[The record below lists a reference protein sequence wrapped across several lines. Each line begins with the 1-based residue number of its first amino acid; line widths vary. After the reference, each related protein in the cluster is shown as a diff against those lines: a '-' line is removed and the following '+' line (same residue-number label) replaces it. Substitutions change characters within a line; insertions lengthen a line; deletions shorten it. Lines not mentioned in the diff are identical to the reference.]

1 MTRRP
6 YVAGNWKMNLDR
18 ASAVALARAVREH
31 VGAQAP
37 YDCALFAP
45 AVYVAAVAEV
55 LAGSPVKVG
64 VQNVH
69 DMASGAYTGEISV
82 AMAKDVGAASAL
94 VGHSERRAL
103 FGEADA
109 FLAKKA
115 KAVLDGG
122 LELVFCVGE
131 TLAEREAGRTEAVVE
146 TQLRLGLGA
155 LPRTD
160 WTRVAI
166 AYEPVWAIGT
176 GRNATPAQAGEVHT
190 FLRAL
195 VGKMVDAAT
204 AEALR
209 IQYGGSVSA
218 ANAAEL
224 LAVPGID
231 GALVGG
237 ASLKIESLRAILDAA
252 RR

>member
-6 YVAGNWKMNLDR
+6 YVAANWKMNLDR
-18 ASAVALARAVREH
+18 ASGTALARAVREH
-31 VGAQAP
+31 VGASAP
-37 YDCALFAP
+37 YDCAVFAP
-45 AVYVAAVAEV
+45 SLYVAAVADA

-82 AMAKDVGAASAL
+82 AMAKDVGARVAL

-103 FGEADA
+103 FGEHDGI
-109 FLAKKA
+109 LAKKA

-131 TLAEREAGRTEAVVE
+131 TLAEREAQRTEQVVE
-146 TQLRLGLGA
+146 TQLRAGLGA
-155 LPRTD
+155 LPRAD
-160 WTRVAI
+160 WARVTI

-176 GRNATPAQAGEVHT
+176 GRNATAAQAGEVHA

-195 VGKMVDAAT
+195 VAKMVDAKA

-237 ASLKIESLRAILDAA
+237 ASLKIESFRTILDAA